1 MLIWEI
7 LAIDCYGVNAMT
19 NDEFIS
25 AMQGVPWRLH
35 ASSLD
40 AADCW
45 GVVVLYYLLVHG
57 IGLADTH
64 SMSMEDGITAQLK
77 TGCWEEVYA
86 PADGVTFMSYR
97 DGHPTHCGV
106 IIGDKVL
113 HSGGCQQH
121 LGYCRLDRLE
131 AMRRLYP
138 DMRFFRLKE
147 IKESS
152 K

>member
-1 MLIWEI
+1 
-7 LAIDCYGVNAMT
+7 MT

-57 IGLADTH
+57 VELADTH

-77 TGCWEEVYA
+77 TGCWKEVYT
-86 PADGVTFMSYR
+86 PEDGVTFMAYR
-97 DGHPTHCGV
+97 HGSPEHCGV
-106 IIGDKVL
+106 VIGDRVL
-113 HSGGCQQH
+113 HSGG
-121 LGYCRLDRLE
+121 GANMRGSCRLDRVS
-131 AMRRLYP
+131 AMQRLYP
-138 DMRFFRLKE
+138 DMRFFRLISAKA